1 MADIHTNE
9 NIVNENIEIDSS
21 TYEQDNQLPIANVTR
36 IIKKILP
43 PGSKISKDAKECI
56 QECVTEFVC
65 FIAGEYVFLTFNLFL
80 ILNPSIN
87 VYLLIKLKLIF

>member
-9 NIVNENIEIDSS
+9 NIVSTNIELDSS
-21 TYEQDNQLPIANVTR
+21 TYEYEYNQLPIANVTR

-65 FIAGEYVFLTFNLFL
+65 FIAGEYVFSFGQS
-80 ILNPSIN
+80 IL
-87 VYLLIKLKLIF
+87 